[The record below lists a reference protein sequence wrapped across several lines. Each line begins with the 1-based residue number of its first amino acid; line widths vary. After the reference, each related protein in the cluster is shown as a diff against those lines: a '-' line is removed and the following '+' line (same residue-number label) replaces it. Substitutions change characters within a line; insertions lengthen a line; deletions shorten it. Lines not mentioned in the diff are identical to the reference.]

1 MQLDKKGRK
10 AIFNLIFHFNLHLFY
25 RVFPFLRRGKFDLK
39 SFRENYKDD
48 YIIELSSLER
58 SRFAEFSKCI
68 NCGLCSSQCP
78 VLRSLKKDNFLGP
91 GSIAISLSRSLP
103 ELWAT
108 KDVIYNCLNCV
119 ACNVVC
125 PQGVPIDEIVSFVR
139 GKIFQ
144 EGINFLPDAYQ
155 EIISNIKELGNI
167 YGERKADFSIYEKE
181 KAEYVF
187 FVGCVSAY
195 KERESIERTLSL
207 LKHLKVSFT
216 TIDEVCCGRFYKIG
230 GADLSVCL
238 PSPGEKQ
245 SCCHLPTSTGQ
256 AGKVRD
262 VVGENINKV
271 MEKGTNKII
280 TTCPECYLTFRN
292 NPDYQKEL
300 EVEHITQ
307 FLSKI
312 EIKIKTDK
320 RITYHDPCD
329 LGRLSG
335 IYEEPRSLIKKFAPN
350 FVEMENS
357 RELSACCGSREGG
370 RIIDEEIILSVSKRR
385 IKEAEDVGAEVL
397 LTSCPSCLHNLKK
410 AISKEQKIK
419 VYNISEYM
427 GGIYGNFK
435 TRA

>member
-10 AIFNLIFHFNLHLFY
+10 AIFNLALHFNLHLFY
-25 RVFPFLRRGKFDLK
+25 KVFPFLRRGKFDFK
-39 SFRENYKDD
+39 SFKENYKDD

-78 VLRSLKKDNFLGP
+78 VLQSLKKDNFLGP

-108 KDVIYNCLNCV
+108 KDVLYNCLNCA

-155 EIISNIKELGNI
+155 EIISNIKEVGNI

-187 FVGCVSAY
+187 FIGCVSAY

-216 TIDEVCCGRFYKIG
+216 TIDEVCCGRFYK
-230 GADLSVCL
+230 L
-238 PSPGEKQ
+238 
-245 SCCHLPTSTGQ
+245 
-256 AGKVRD
+256 AGLDKIRD

-292 NPDYQKEL
+292 NPDYQKGL
-300 EVEHITQ
+300 EVLHITQ

-312 EIKIKTDK
+312 DIKIKTDK

-335 IYEEPRSLIKKFAPN
+335 VYEEPRSLIKKFAPD

-357 RELSACCGSREGG
+357 RESSTCCGSREGG
-370 RIIDEEIILSVSKRR
+370 RIDDEEIILSISKRR
-385 IKEAEDVGAEVL
+385 IKEAENVEAEVL